1 MVETQISQVAQQ
13 VVTST
18 QTSGV
23 FPGQTETNPKGQIND
38 ITLRNGRQLED
49 PVVNAKTNEGEIEN
63 EKPQSEKAVGESE
76 KPKTPPLYK
85 PKIPFPQRLAKP
97 NLDAQFKKF
106 VDMLKKIYINVP
118 FTEALSQ
125 IPLYAKFLK
134 DILSKKRKIEDDE
147 TIALTRECIVVIQK
161 KLPPKLKDPGSF
173 SIPCVIGNET
183 IEKTMFDLGAS
194 DFLLPLYLFK
204 RFSIGELKPTRIT
217 LQLVDRSIIY
227 LVGILE
233 DIPIKV
239 GKIYI
244 PTDFVV
250 VDIEE
255 DSQIPILL
263 GRSFLATAGVIID
276 VKNGK
281 IAFHVGDEKVEF
293 EISNLMKSLSIFDS
307 CCMIDVVDHC
317 VKECFLA

>member
-1 MVETQISQVAQQ
+1 M
-13 VVTST
+13 
-18 QTSGV
+18 
-23 FPGQTETNPKGQIND
+23 
-38 ITLRNGRQLED
+38 
-49 PVVNAKTNEGEIEN
+49 
-63 EKPQSEKAVGESE
+63 
-76 KPKTPPLYK
+76 
-85 PKIPFPQRLAKP
+85 
-97 NLDAQFKKF
+97 
-106 VDMLKKIYINVP
+106 
-118 FTEALSQ
+118 
-125 IPLYAKFLK
+125 PLYAKFLK
-134 DILSKKRKIEDDE
+134 DILSKKIKIEDDE
-147 TIALTRECIVVIQK
+147 TIALTNECSAVIQK
-161 KLPPKLKDPGSF
+161 KLPLKLKDPGSF

-317 VKECFLA
+317 VKECFLASSAHDDPFDPF